1 MVFSRSTPLPLRIGL
16 ALAIIACVVLSFK
29 SVYARLVLP
38 FQIDYEEGN
47 VLNAGLRI
55 LEGHTPYPVAGSFPY
70 IFNPYG
76 PIGYLVS
83 AAGIKVFGLGLFGPR
98 LLIFTAALTVVFLIA
113 TLIKSL
119 GGRWDAG
126 ILLAVSY
133 FCLPLVSFWMTL
145 LRVDFLAISLS
156 LLGLCLFA
164 NFPKAWWV
172 AGVLFG
178 LAILTKQTAVAAP
191 AAVVLELLLRKKFV
205 RGLALGAII
214 STVVLTC
221 LLIWGA
227 NFVFAFFKTHPDP
240 YSLGQAF
247 RFGFIAAHGT
257 MLILAVIGYAIFF
270 ALKWTPQSRLGWLY
284 FLMCCFSSFTGG
296 KLGSNMNH
304 YLEWTAAVCI
314 IGGIALS
321 ALLEK
326 GETLAKPFAIALV
339 ALALVFAISLQR
351 NFAIF
356 ENQKGCPEAYAFIR
370 SFAGQKVVSE
380 EVTSLVL
387 SGKEVLVSNP
397 FVVTQLG
404 DSVNWQAG
412 SLQDLTEK
420 KYFDMIVLGGTID
433 SYIENKGGWPQG
445 MLLAMESH
453 YRPYEYFQCQ
463 HARVAYIPDP
473 KKPQ

>member
-1 MVFSRSTPLPLRIGL
+1 MIFSRSTPLPLRIGL
-16 ALAIIACVVLSFK
+16 ALAIVVCIVLSFK
-29 SVYARLVLP
+29 SVYSRLVLP

-55 LEGHTPYPVAGSFPY
+55 VEGQTPYPPPGSFPY

-76 PIGYLVS
+76 PVGYLVS
-83 AAGIKVFGLGLFGPR
+83 AVGIKVFGLGLLGPR
-98 LLIFTAALTVVFLIA
+98 VLIFIAGLAVVFLIA
-113 TLIKSL
+113 ILINSF

-126 ILLAVSY
+126 ILLAVAY
-133 FCLPLVSFWMTL
+133 FCLPLVSFWLTL
-145 LRVDFLAISLS
+145 LRVDFLAISFS

-172 AGVLFG
+172 AAVLFG

-191 AAVVLELLLRKKFV
+191 AAVVLELLLQKRFV

-214 STVVLTC
+214 STVVLGC
-221 LLIWGA
+221 LLTGGA
-227 NFVFAFFKTHPDP
+227 NFVFAFFKSHPDP

-247 RFGFIAAHGT
+247 RFGFIAAHGS
-257 MLILAVIGYAIFF
+257 MLILAITAYAIFF
-270 ALKWTPQSRLGWLY
+270 GLKWTPKSRLGWLY
-284 FLMCCFSSFTGG
+284 VLMCCFSSLSGG

-314 IGGIALS
+314 LGGVALS

-326 GETLAKPFAIALV
+326 EEPLAKPFAIALV
-339 ALALVFAISLQR
+339 ALTFVFAINLQR

-370 SFAGQKVVSE
+370 SYVGQKVVSE

-387 SGKEVLVSNP
+387 GGKEVLVSNP
-397 FVVTQLG
+397 FVLTQLG
-404 DSVNWQAG
+404 DSINWQAG

-420 KYFDMIVLGGTID
+420 KYFDAIVLGGTID
-433 SYIENKGGWPQG
+433 NYIENKGGWPQG

-453 YRPYEYFQCQ
+453 YRPYRYFQCE

>member
-1 MVFSRSTPLPLRIGL
+1 MIFSRSTPLPLRIGF
-16 ALAIIACVVLSFK
+16 AIAIVACVVLSFK
-29 SVYARLVLP
+29 SAYSRLVLP

-55 LEGHTPYPVAGSFPY
+55 VEGQTPYPAPGSFPY

-83 AAGIKVFGLGLFGPR
+83 AVGIKVFGLGLLGPR
-98 LLIFTAALTVVFLIA
+98 GLIFAAGLVVVFLIA
-113 TLIKSL
+113 TLIKTF

-126 ILLAVSY
+126 ILLATSY
-133 FCLPLVSFWMTL
+133 FCLPLVSFWLTV

-164 NFPKAWWV
+164 NFPRVWWI

-191 AAVVLELLLRKKFV
+191 AAVVLELLLQKKFA
-205 RGLALGAII
+205 RCLALGAII
-214 STVVLTC
+214 STVVLAC
-221 LLIWGA
+221 LLTWGP
-227 NFVFAFFKTHPDP
+227 NFVFAFFKSHPDP
-240 YSLGQAF
+240 YNLGQAF
-247 RFGFIAAHGT
+247 RLGFVAAHGS
-257 MLILAVIGYAIFF
+257 MLILAITGYAIFF
-270 ALKWTPQSRLGWLY
+270 GLKWTPQSRLGWLY
-284 FLMCCFSSFTGG
+284 ILMCCFSSLSGG

-314 IGGIALS
+314 IGGVALS

-326 GETLAKPFAIALV
+326 AEPLAKPFAIALI
-339 ALALVFAISLQR
+339 ALTFVFAISLQR

-356 ENQKGCPEAYAFIR
+356 ENQKGCPQAYAFIR
-370 SFAGQKVVSE
+370 SFVGQKVVSE

-387 SGKEVLVSNP
+387 GGKEVLVSNP
-397 FVVTQLG
+397 FVITQLG
-404 DSVNWQAG
+404 DSINWQEG

-420 KYFDMIVLGGTID
+420 QYFDVIVLGGTMD
-433 SYIENKGGWPQG
+433 NYVKDRGGWPQG
-445 MLLAMESH
+445 MLLAMKSH
-453 YRPYEYFQCQ
+453 YRPYKYFQCE
-463 HARVAYIPDP
+463 HARVAYVPDS
-473 KKPQ
+473 KKSQ